1 MWDIRTITEDD
12 ADLFRSRLSRGFGG
26 DGDTDEDARTRFRA
40 IFEYDRTFAAF
51 DGEDIIGTGGAFS
64 LQVTV
69 PGGRIVPMGGTTVIT
84 VQPTHR
90 RRGVLRALMDSHLQ
104 EVADRGEPIAGL
116 WASESSIYGRFG
128 YGPATYRHKAVIDGR
143 AVEMAETF
151 DGSSTVRLLD
161 NDRAEPVIR
170 SVYEAV
176 RSTRTGMLTRSDSWW
191 SHRLMAD
198 VESWRGGK
206 SARRY
211 AVFGEDGEVSGY
223 AVYRQKA
230 KWEDFVADGE
240 VDVVEVVTTTT
251 AAHAGLWA
259 FLTSIDLF
267 PRIEYWNL
275 PIDDPLPSLVTDQ
288 RRVRRSLV
296 DALWIRLMDVPTA
309 LEARR
314 YEADGSVTFETID
327 PAQSGRSAT
336 FRLEVADG
344 NARCTAVQGAPDLT
358 MRADVLGHLY
368 LGGGN
373 ALTMARAGRISGD
386 EPSIRALHRLFRTD
400 SMPWCPEVF

>member
-1 MWDIRTITEDD
+1 
-12 ADLFRSRLSRGFGG
+12 
-26 DGDTDEDARTRFRA
+26 
-40 IFEYDRTFAAF
+40 
-51 DGEDIIGTGGAFS
+51 
-64 LQVTV
+64 
-69 PGGRIVPMGGTTVIT
+69 
-84 VQPTHR
+84 
-90 RRGVLRALMDSHLQ
+90 
-104 EVADRGEPIAGL
+104 
-116 WASESSIYGRFG
+116 
-128 YGPATYRHKAVIDGR
+128 
-143 AVEMAETF
+143 MAETF

-211 AVFGEDGEVSGY
+211 AVFGEDDEVSGY

-314 YEADGSVTFETID
+314 YEEDGSVIFETID
-327 PAQSGRSAT
+327 PARSGRSAT
-336 FRLEVADG
+336 FRLEVVEG

-373 ALTMARAGRISGD
+373 ALTMARAGRIGGD
-386 EPSIRALHRLFRTD
+386 EPSIRTLHRLFRTD